1 MLGPAATWRLA
12 GKLASR
18 RATGGF
24 SPGLR
29 LPAHLQPH
37 LQHTYTYM
45 AFWGDEVVLI
55 KGG

>member
-45 AFWGDEVVLI
+45 AFWGDEIVLI